1 MPITLTEASQITGKS
16 KSTLNRAITSG
27 KLSASR
33 SDDEKTYMVDESEL
47 ARVFPFVSA
56 RHGSP
61 DGSPPVTSPES
72 LPAEQELALV
82 KAQIDEIKQMHR
94 REVDRME
101 SKIDDLKQERDD
113 WKTQASNQTLLLRH
127 EQERQVEP
135 PKRFFGIF

>member
-1 MPITLTEASQITGKS
+1 MSITLTEAVKITGKS
-16 KSTLNRAITSG
+16 KSTLTRAIASG

-33 SDDEKTYMVDESEL
+33 SEDEKTYMVDESEL
-47 ARVFPFVSA
+47 ARVFPFVSVN
-56 RHGSP
+56 HGSP
-61 DGSPPVTSPES
+61 DGSPPVTNPES
-72 LPAEQELALV
+72 LPVELELALV
-82 KAQIDEIKQMHR
+82 KTQIAEIKQMHR

-101 SKIDDLKQERDD
+101 SQIDDLKQERDD

>member
-1 MPITLTEASQITGKS
+1 MSITLTEAVKITGKS
-16 KSTLNRAITSG
+16 KSTLTRAIASG

-33 SDDEKTYMVDESEL
+33 SEDEKTYMVDESEL

-56 RHGSP
+56 NHGSP
-61 DGSPPVTSPES
+61 DDSPPVTSPES
-72 LPAEQELALV
+72 LSAELELELV
-82 KAQIDEIKQMHR
+82 KTQIAEIKQMHR

-101 SKIDDLKQERDD
+101 SQIDDLKQERDD

>member
-1 MPITLTEASQITGKS
+1 MSITLTEAVKITGKS
-16 KSTLNRAITSG
+16 KSTLTRAIASG

-33 SDDEKTYMVDESEL
+33 SEDEKTYMVDESEL

-56 RHGSP
+56 NH
-61 DGSPPVTSPES
+61 GSPPVTSPES
-72 LPAEQELALV
+72 LPAELELALV
-82 KAQIDEIKQMHR
+82 KTQIAEIKQMHR

-101 SKIDDLKQERDD
+101 SQIDDLKQERDD

-127 EQERQVEP
+127 EQERQVKP